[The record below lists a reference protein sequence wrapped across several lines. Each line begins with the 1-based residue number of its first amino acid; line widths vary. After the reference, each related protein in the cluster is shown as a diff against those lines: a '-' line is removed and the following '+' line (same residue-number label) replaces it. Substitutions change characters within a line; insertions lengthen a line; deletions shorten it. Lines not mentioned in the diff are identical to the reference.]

1 MKKYRVLIVTSDG
14 LVPPDNSKD
23 LSDEVKGSSSWKM
36 EYDVMVAIEELGHE
50 VAIIGVFDDLGL
62 LRRTIEEFKPD
73 IVFNLVH
80 EFHGVGVYD
89 HHIAAYLE
97 LLRQPYTGCN
107 PRGLML
113 SRDKILAK
121 KLMQYHRI
129 QTPRFL
135 AYRLNKPFRK
145 PTKLSY
151 PMVVKSS
158 VEDASLGVS
167 QASVVH
173 NEDKLRERVAFVHE
187 QVQSDAVVEE
197 YIEGRELYLGVLG
210 NVRLNTFPPWEI
222 VFPDLPESS
231 MPIATNRAKWNRKYR
246 LEHKIHSRAAYKLPE
261 AVEKQIPAF
270 AKKIYRTLFLTGYAR
285 LDCRLRSDGTL
296 FCLEANANCDLS
308 LDDEF
313 ALSGD
318 KAGISYPELVQKIIS
333 LGLQYKPAWK
343 RAEALSS

>member
-1 MKKYRVLIVTSDG
+1 MRKCRVLVVTSEG
-14 LVPPDNSKD
+14 LVPPENAAE
-23 LSDEVKGSSSWKM
+23 LPDEVKGDADWKM
-36 EYDVMVAIEELGHE
+36 EYDVVCALEGLGHE
-50 VAIIGVFDDLGL
+50 TSIIGVFDDLGV
-62 LRRTIEEFKPD
+62 LRRAIEEVQPHV
-73 IVFNLVH
+73 VFNLVH

-129 QTPRFL
+129 QTPKFM
-135 AYRLNKPFRK
+135 AYRLNKPVRK
-145 PTKLSY
+145 PTKLSF
-151 PMVVKSS
+151 PMVVKSA

-173 NEDKLRERVAFVHE
+173 NEEKLRDRVAFVHE
-187 QVQSDAVVEE
+187 QVQSDAIVEE
-197 YIEGRELYLGVLG
+197 YIDGRELYIGVIG
-210 NVRLNTFPPWEI
+210 NSRLETFPPWEV
-222 VFPDLPESS
+222 VFADLPESS
-231 MPIATNRAKWNRKYR
+231 MPIATNRAKWNSKYR
-246 LEHKIHSRAAYKLPE
+246 KEHNIHSRAAYKLPAGLE
-261 AVEKQIPAF
+261 ERIPAF

-285 LDCRLRSDGTL
+285 LDCRLREDGTL

-313 ALSGD
+313 ALGGD
-318 KAGISYPELVQKIIS
+318 KLGLSYPDLVQKIVS

-343 RAEALSS
+343 RAA